1 MGANNNTPFTGFKSL
16 TIKEVND
23 QYKLILKA
31 FRNGTFTDETFGLL
45 EIALKQLQ
53 VQSYELGKKSLETKA
68 ADSVTD
74 LIVEEPIIIDNSKEV
89 INEFLKSL

>member
-1 MGANNNTPFTGFKSL
+1 MFK
-16 TIKEVND
+16 IY
-23 QYKLILKA
+23 YKISIY
-31 FRNGTFTDETFGLL
+31 E
-45 EIALKQLQ
+45 KQLQ

-89 INEFLKSL
+89 IKVVNNK